1 MVTYRSETCRVDGCA
16 SAAVNTSP
24 YCSTHKVLANRLSWE
39 LRTLAGKWLRWLKV
53 GNVANQKVGHMG
65 LFGFGKS
72 RDQKFADFAE
82 KACHSPQIIM
92 IKLKE
97 AYPLVLALEKSLTR
111 VKGLDS
117 KTAFRKASDG
127 ISLTCPHCG
136 KYNDE
141 ARDVAL
147 LSGEGGA
154 VGQFKGVVFGG
165 PIVAALGQGRCPGCK
180 GEQVTASF
188 DPRTAGV

>member
-1 MVTYRSETCRVDGCA
+1 
-16 SAAVNTSP
+16 
-24 YCSTHKVLANRLSWE
+24 
-39 LRTLAGKWLRWLKV
+39 
-53 GNVANQKVGHMG
+53 MG

-82 KACHSPQIIM
+82 KACHSPQMIM
-92 IKLKE
+92 IKLKD
-97 AYPLVLALEKSLTR
+97 AYPLVLAIEKSLTK

-117 KTAFRKASDG
+117 KAAFRKASDG
-127 ISLTCPHCG
+127 ICLTCPKCG

-147 LSGEGGA
+147 LAGQGGA
-154 VGQFKGVVFGG
+154 FDRSKGVVFGG
-165 PIVAALGQGRCPGCK
+165 PIVAALGQGRCPGCS

-188 DPRTAGV
+188 DPRITGV